1 MACGSSIGPPKA
13 SDCQYGP
20 TARRFDPEIDH
31 GRLIGESNMSQEFI
45 RLTATEAVSRLRQRE
60 LSPLDLIDAAA
71 AALPKSSPR

>member
-1 MACGSSIGPPKA
+1 MI
-13 SDCQYGP
+13 
-20 TARRFDPEIDH
+20 
-31 GRLIGESNMSQEFI
+31 QEFI